1 MPDYPIKFTPILQEK
16 IWGGTKLREILNK
29 ESHLNNLG
37 ESWEISGV
45 ENNISV
51 VENGALKGLSLN
63 ELIREYKDQ
72 FLGNKVYQKFGTDF
86 PILIKFIDAQTE
98 LSVQLHPHDD
108 LAKKRHNSFGKT
120 EMWYIMQADE
130 NAEINVGFKKTIS
143 KEEYLKKLDEGEIT
157 KILNFEKV
165 KKGDSF
171 FINTGKVHA
180 IGAGVLLAEIQ
191 QTSDITY
198 RIYDWDRLDSEGKSR
213 ELHTEEALDAI
224 DFEKEDD
231 YRLEYSKITN
241 ESSNIADCEYFTT
254 NYLPVKG
261 RVKKDY
267 TTVDSFVI
275 YMCVSGDGEIETN
288 GNSESIKQ
296 GQTILIPASNKE
308 VTISS
313 DGIEL
318 LEVYIQ

>member
-143 KEEYLKKLDEGEIT
+143 KEEYLKKL
-157 KILNFEKV
+157 
-165 KKGDSF
+165 
-171 FINTGKVHA
+171 
-180 IGAGVLLAEIQ
+180 
-191 QTSDITY
+191 
-198 RIYDWDRLDSEGKSR
+198 
-213 ELHTEEALDAI
+213 
-224 DFEKEDD
+224 
-231 YRLEYSKITN
+231 
-241 ESSNIADCEYFTT
+241 
-254 NYLPVKG
+254 
-261 RVKKDY
+261 
-267 TTVDSFVI
+267 
-275 YMCVSGDGEIETN
+275 
-288 GNSESIKQ
+288 
-296 GQTILIPASNKE
+296 
-308 VTISS
+308 
-313 DGIEL
+313 
-318 LEVYIQ
+318 